1 MRECPTVNKLAP
13 ERKGLAYTCRRS
25 IGYTRERASRIG
37 LPVERTA
44 EVLGRG
50 GLALDSDRDRLRCR
64 RGGQRL
70 LGCRATRYKRT
81 SASWPRDPQAAVNGA
96 AVPALGTGYR
106 RIFTLKQRELTQ
118 TVAWLV
124 DGAEA
129 LDRYG
134 VDIPERGPRARPTM
148 LAGRPDY
155 RGQGGPLRADLYAR
169 RRRHGGT
176 SRFGLARG
184 AGAHPRL
191 RQSLLPARAP
201 TRTARPRRQV
211 LPRWRS
217 RILEGVDV
225 AVDAGE
231 TPCRDAST
239 IVSFQHGGLQ
249 ILRQGAL
256 PASEIERVLSDPMQ

>member
-1 MRECPTVNKLAP
+1 M
-13 ERKGLAYTCRRS
+13 
-25 IGYTRERASRIG
+25 
-37 LPVERTA
+37 
-44 EVLGRG
+44 LGRG
-50 GLALDSDRDRLRCR
+50 GLALIPTETVYGVAVAVNAFSDAVPQD
-64 RGGQRL
+64 
-70 LGCRATRYKRT
+70 T
-81 SASWPRDPQAAVNGA
+81 SEFPSWSCDPQATVNGA

-124 DGAEA
+124 DGVEA

-134 VDIPERGPRARPTM
+134 VDIPEDARV
-148 LAGRPDY
+148 L
-155 RGQGGPLRADLYAR
+155 AR
-169 RRRHGGT
+169 RCWPGALTIVIKAAPCVPTFMRAADDTVLFAHRP
-176 SRFGLARG
+176 RLC
-184 AGAHPRL
+184 AGAHPRCGSPL
-191 RQSLLPARAP
+191 ACTSANTHGAPSPASFA
-201 TRTARPRRQV
+201 AV
-211 LPRWRS
+211 EG

>member
-1 MRECPTVNKLAP
+1 MQTVYRVYEGAREPHRLA
-13 ERKGLAYTCRRS
+13 
-25 IGYTRERASRIG
+25 
-37 LPVERTA
+37 VERTA
-44 EVLGRG
+44 EVLGCG
-50 GLALDSDRDRLRCR
+50 GLALIPTETVYGVAVAVNAFSDAVPQDTGEFPSL
-64 RGGQRL
+64 
-70 LGCRATRYKRT
+70 
-81 SASWPRDPQAAVNGA
+81 PRDPQAAVNGA

-124 DGAEA
+124 DGVEA

-134 VDIPERGPRARPTM
+134 VDIPEDARVLARRCWPGALTIVVKAAPCVPTFMRAADDTV
-148 LAGRPDY
+148 A
-155 RGQGGPLRADLYAR
+155 LRASASPVVQALIRACGSPLACTSANT
-169 RRRHGGT
+169 HGAP
-176 SRFGLARG
+176 S
-184 AGAHPRL
+184 
-191 RQSLLPARAP
+191 PASFA
-201 TRTARPRRQV
+201 AV
-211 LPRWRS
+211 EG

-231 TPCRDAST
+231 TPCRYAST

>member
-1 MRECPTVNKLAP
+1 MQTVYRVFEGAREPHRLA
-13 ERKGLAYTCRRS
+13 
-25 IGYTRERASRIG
+25 
-37 LPVERTA
+37 VERTA
-44 EVLGRG
+44 EVLSCGD
-50 GLALDSDRDRLRCR
+50 LALIPTETVYGVAVAVSAFSDALPQD
-64 RGGQRL
+64 
-70 LGCRATRYKRT
+70 T
-81 SASWPRDPQAAVNGA
+81 SESLPWPRDPQVAVNGA

-124 DGAEA
+124 DDAEA

-134 VDIPERGPRARPTM
+134 VDIPNEARVLARRCWPGALTIVVKAAPCVPTFMRAADDTV
-148 LAGRPDY
+148 A
-155 RGQGGPLRADLYAR
+155 LRASASPVVQALIRTCGSPLACTSANT
-169 RRRHGGT
+169 HG
-176 SRFGLARG
+176 A
-184 AGAHPRL
+184 
-191 RQSLLPARAP
+191 PAPASF
-201 TRTARPRRQV
+201 AAV
-211 LPRWRS
+211 ED

-239 IVSFQHGGLQ
+239 IVTFKHGELQ

>member
-1 MRECPTVNKLAP
+1 MAVKAISDAEPQDT
-13 ERKGLAYTCRRS
+13 S
-25 IGYTRERASRIG
+25 DFHSR
-37 LPVERTA
+37 
-44 EVLGRG
+44 
-50 GLALDSDRDRLRCR
+50 
-64 RGGQRL
+64 
-70 LGCRATRYKRT
+70 
-81 SASWPRDPQAAVNGA
+81 PRDPQAAVNGA

-106 RIFTLKQRELTQ
+106 RIFTLMQRELTQ

-134 VDIPERGPRARPTM
+134 VDIPEEARVLARRCWPGALTSVVTAAPCVPTFMRAADGTM
-148 LAGRPDY
+148 A
-155 RGQGGPLRADLYAR
+155 LRASAAPVVQALIRSCGSPLACTSANT
-169 RRRHGGT
+169 HGAP
-176 SRFGLARG
+176 S
-184 AGAHPRL
+184 
-191 RQSLLPARAP
+191 PASFA
-201 TRTARPRRQV
+201 AV
-211 LPRWRS
+211 EG
-217 RILEGVDV
+217 RILEGGEV

>member
-1 MRECPTVNKLAP
+1 MAP
-13 ERKGLAYTCRRS
+13 QFLRS
-25 IGYTRERASRIG
+25 A
-37 LPVERTA
+37 P
-44 EVLGRG
+44 
-50 GLALDSDRDRLRCR
+50 
-64 RGGQRL
+64 
-70 LGCRATRYKRT
+70 
-81 SASWPRDPQAAVNGA
+81 
-96 AVPALGTGYR
+96 GYR

-124 DGAEA
+124 DGVEA

-134 VDIPERGPRARPTM
+134 VDIPEDARVLARRCWPGALTIVVKAAPCVPTFMRAADDTV
-148 LAGRPDY
+148 A
-155 RGQGGPLRADLYAR
+155 LRASASPVVQASSAPAAVPLACTSANT
-169 RRRHGGT
+169 HGAP
-176 SRFGLARG
+176 S
-184 AGAHPRL
+184 
-191 RQSLLPARAP
+191 PASFA
-201 TRTARPRRQV
+201 AV
-211 LPRWRS
+211 EG

>member
-1 MRECPTVNKLAP
+1 MQTVYRVY
-13 ERKGLAYTCRRS
+13 EG
-25 IGYTRERASRIG
+25 TREPHRLAA
-37 LPVERTA
+37 ERTA

-50 GLALDSDRDRLRCR
+50 GLALIPTETVYGVAVAVNAFSDAVPQD
-64 RGGQRL
+64 
-70 LGCRATRYKRT
+70 A
-81 SASWPRDPQAAVNGA
+81 SEFPSWPRDPQAAVNGA

-124 DGAEA
+124 DGVEA

-134 VDIPERGPRARPTM
+134 VDIPNEARVLARRCWPGALTIVIKAAPCVPTFMRAADDTVACALRPLPWSRRSSAPAAVPCLHER
-148 LAGRPDY
+148 
-155 RGQGGPLRADLYAR
+155 QYAR
-169 RRRHGGT
+169 RASPISFAAVEG
-176 SRFGLARG
+176 
-184 AGAHPRL
+184 
-191 RQSLLPARAP
+191 
-201 TRTARPRRQV
+201 
-211 LPRWRS
+211 

>member
-1 MRECPTVNKLAP
+1 MQTVYRVYEGAREPHRLA
-13 ERKGLAYTCRRS
+13 
-25 IGYTRERASRIG
+25 
-37 LPVERTA
+37 VEHTA
-44 EVLGRG
+44 EVLGCG
-50 GLALDSDRDRLRCR
+50 GLALIPTETVYGVAVAVNAFSDAAPQD
-64 RGGQRL
+64 
-70 LGCRATRYKRT
+70 T
-81 SASWPRDPQAAVNGA
+81 SESPSWPRDPQATVNGA

-124 DGAEA
+124 DGVEA

-134 VDIPERGPRARPTM
+134 VDIPNEARVLARRCWPGALTIVVKAAPCVPTFMRAADDTV
-148 LAGRPDY
+148 A
-155 RGQGGPLRADLYAR
+155 LRASASPVVQALIRACGSPLACTSANT
-169 RRRHGGT
+169 HGVP
-176 SRFGLARG
+176 S
-184 AGAHPRL
+184 
-191 RQSLLPARAP
+191 PASFA
-201 TRTARPRRQV
+201 AV
-211 LPRWRS
+211 EG

>member
-37 LPVERTA
+37 LPSSARP
-44 EVLGRG
+44 
-50 GLALDSDRDRLRCR
+50 RCSAAKFVQAA
-64 RGGQRL
+64 QRF
-70 LGCRATRYKRT
+70 
-81 SASWPRDPQAAVNGA
+81 QAAVNGA

-124 DGAEA
+124 DGVEA

-134 VDIPERGPRARPTM
+134 VDIPEDARILARRCWPGALTIVVKAAPCVPTFMRAADDTV
-148 LAGRPDY
+148 A
-155 RGQGGPLRADLYAR
+155 LRASASPVVQALIRACGSPLACTSANT
-169 RRRHGGT
+169 HG
-176 SRFGLARG
+176 A
-184 AGAHPRL
+184 
-191 RQSLLPARAP
+191 PAPASFI
-201 TRTARPRRQV
+201 TV
-211 LPRWRS
+211 EG

-239 IVSFQHGGLQ
+239 IVSFQHGELQ

>member
-1 MRECPTVNKLAP
+1 MAVSAFSD
-13 ERKGLAYTCRRS
+13 A
-25 IGYTRERASRIG
+25 
-37 LPVERTA
+37 LPQ
-44 EVLGRG
+44 
-50 GLALDSDRDRLRCR
+50 D
-64 RGGQRL
+64 
-70 LGCRATRYKRT
+70 T
-81 SASWPRDPQAAVNGA
+81 SESLPWPRDPQAAVNGA

-124 DGAEA
+124 DDAEA

-134 VDIPERGPRARPTM
+134 VDIPEEARV
-148 LAGRPDY
+148 LARRCWPGALTIVVKAA
-155 RGQGGPLRADLYAR
+155 LRADLMRAADDTVALR
-169 RRRHGGT
+169 GFRP
-176 SRFGLARG
+176 SPVG
-184 AGAHPRL
+184 AGRSLRRL
-191 RQSLLPARAP
+191 WQPLACHQRQHAWRARAGKFI
-201 TRTARPRRQV
+201 TV
-211 LPRWRS
+211 EG

-239 IVSFQHGGLQ
+239 IVAFKHGELQ

>member
-1 MRECPTVNKLAP
+1 MQTVY
-13 ERKGLAYTCRRS
+13 RVYKG
-25 IGYTRERASRIG
+25 TREPHRLA
-37 LPVERTA
+37 VERAA

-50 GLALDSDRDRLRCR
+50 GLVLIPTETVYGVAVAVNAFSDAVPQDTSES
-64 RGGQRL
+64 L
-70 LGCRATRYKRT
+70 L
-81 SASWPRDPQAAVNGA
+81 WPRDPQVTVNGA

-124 DGAEA
+124 DDAEA

-134 VDIPERGPRARPTM
+134 VDIPHEARVLARRCWPGALTIVVKAAPCVPTFMRAADDTV
-148 LAGRPDY
+148 A
-155 RGQGGPLRADLYAR
+155 LRASASPVVQALIRACGSPLACTSANT
-169 RRRHGGT
+169 HGT
-176 SRFGLARG
+176 
-184 AGAHPRL
+184 
-191 RQSLLPARAP
+191 PAPASF
-201 TRTARPRRQV
+201 ADV
-211 LPRWRS
+211 ED
-217 RILEGVDV
+217 RILEGVDL

-239 IVSFQHGGLQ
+239 IVTFKHGELQ